1 MTRTTTRRSRI
12 AAPAAVLAAVVSLA
26 GCGADPYDGTGTAAC
41 PALPGDAVAQ
51 AGGDLSAEGKGY
63 EPHEDRAET
72 GTLPVPE
79 DTRDDIPYGCWW
91 ATTDGGAGL
100 TVTVTVKDPASME
113 TELQFL
119 GTKQGPELS
128 AAGVPGTGRAF
139 DLEGSPQARW
149 VCGDRML
156 QVEVNSPKDGG
167 DPRAGAKR
175 LAEALVPQLGCPAA

>member
-1 MTRTTTRRSRI
+1 MARTTTRRGRI
-12 AAPAAVLAAVVSLA
+12 LAPAAALAALLSLA
-26 GCGADPYDGTGTAAC
+26 GCGEDPYAGTGTAAC
-41 PALPGDAVAQ
+41 PALPGDVVAAVT
-51 AGGDLSAEGKGY
+51 GDLSAEGAGY
-63 EPHEDRAET
+63 EPHEDRPED
-72 GTLPVPE
+72 GTLPVAQ

-156 QVEVNSPKDGG
+156 QVELGSPTEDG
-167 DPRAGAKR
+167 DPLAGAKR